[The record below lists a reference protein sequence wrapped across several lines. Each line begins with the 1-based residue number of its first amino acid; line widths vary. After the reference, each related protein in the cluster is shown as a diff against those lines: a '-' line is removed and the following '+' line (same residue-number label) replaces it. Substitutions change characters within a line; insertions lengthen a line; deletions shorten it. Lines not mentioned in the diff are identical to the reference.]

1 MNEVEVERQ
10 IDQMVRFIK
19 QEAEEKANEIA
30 VSAEEARLTP
40 KGWIQN
46 REFPFKTK
54 LYLGLY
60 DAGCGVPQGT
70 EHEHLGR
77 PTALSLTVALAL
89 LEQRSK
95 HTLCVTLIMSARSYH
110 GILWC
115 FYSEAGLHRS
125 RPACIEVL
133 PSAHRSSISR
143 SCSC

>member
-40 KGWIQN
+40 KGWIRN
-46 REFPFKTK
+46 GEFPFKIK

-60 DAGCGVPQGT
+60 DAGCGVPYGT
-70 EHEHLGR
+70 EREHLGR
-77 PTALSLTVALAL
+77 PIALSITIALAPL
-89 LEQRSK
+89 RQRSK
-95 HTLCVTLIMSARSYH
+95 HTLFFVLLLSARSHH

-115 FYSEAGLHRS
+115 FYSKAGLHRS
-125 RPACIEVL
+125 RPACI
-133 PSAHRSSISR
+133 
-143 SCSC
+143 

>member
-40 KGWIQN
+40 QGWIRN
-46 REFPFKTK
+46 GEFPFNTVSQ
-54 LYLGLY
+54 LGLY
-60 DAGCGVPQGT
+60 NAGGGVSQGT
-70 EHEHLGR
+70 EREHLGR
-77 PTALSLTVALAL
+77 PIALSITIVLAP

-95 HTLCVTLIMSARSYH
+95 HRLFFTLLLSARSHH

-115 FYSEAGLHRS
+115 FYSKAGQHRS
-125 RPACIEVL
+125 RPACI
-133 PSAHRSSISR
+133 
-143 SCSC
+143 